1 MIHEKIVEL
10 QLLDTYLRWMQNN
23 FQIENGVKTYEPMDG
38 VKLNVDK
45 MFARYEDL
53 FIEFTKPY
61 AIESTLKKD

>member
-10 QLLDTYLRWMQNN
+10 QLLDTYLRQIQNN
-23 FQIENGVKTYEPMDG
+23 LQIENGVKTFVSIEG

-45 MFARYEDL
+45 MVARYEDL
-53 FIEFTKPY
+53 LIEFTKPY